1 MTIVDGIHLV
11 SNSEVQTFKDCP
23 RRWWLAWYRG
33 LTPRVPRVDGP
44 ASTGTRIHVAL
55 ASLYVPDGETPANP
69 LQTLQRV
76 QNEDM
81 EALNARSNTWDEDE
95 GTLVVTPSG
104 STVERIR
111 AELLSSFDLEHAMI
125 EGYVQWLEE
134 TGADE
139 DLEVIASEVYVEARF
154 DPPSALTSAEEIFGT
169 EVKLIGKLDA
179 RVRSRTTGRR
189 RFIDHKT
196 VGSLHDPILGI
207 NQQMLHYQLIEFL
220 NTNDGEARCDGALYN
235 MLRKVKRTRAS
246 KPPYFNRIPIDHNIH
261 ELKNYLWQVGG
272 VVASIVETEDML
284 NELRAPHQAIVPSRP
299 SRDCVWKCEFF
310 KICRMFDDGSRVEN
324 AVRDLYEVRDPLSY
338 YGGREKVSD

>member
-1 MTIVDGIHLV
+1 MTIVDGVRLV

-33 LTPRVPRVDGP
+33 LTPRVQRVDGP

-81 EALNARSNTWDEDE
+81 EALNAQSSTWDEDE
-95 GTLVVTPSG
+95 GELVVTWHG

-111 AELLSSFDLEHAMI
+111 AELLSSFDLELAMI

-139 DLEVIASEVYVEARF
+139 DLEVVASEAYVEAELLPWRE
-154 DPPSALTSAEEIFGT
+154 AKLWYRTS
-169 EVKLIGKLDA
+169 VKLIGKLDA
-179 RVRSRTTGRR
+179 RTLSRTTGRR

-235 MLRKVKRTRAS
+235 MLRKVKRTA
-246 KPPYFNRIPIDHNIH
+246 KATPPFYGRVPIDHNIH
-261 ELKNYLWQVGG
+261 ELENYREQLIG
-272 VVASIVETEDML
+272 VTTRIVEAEEYLEEHDSHHG
-284 NELRAPHQAIVPSRP
+284 AVPSRP

-310 KICRMFDDGSRVEN
+310 KICRMFDDGSRVED